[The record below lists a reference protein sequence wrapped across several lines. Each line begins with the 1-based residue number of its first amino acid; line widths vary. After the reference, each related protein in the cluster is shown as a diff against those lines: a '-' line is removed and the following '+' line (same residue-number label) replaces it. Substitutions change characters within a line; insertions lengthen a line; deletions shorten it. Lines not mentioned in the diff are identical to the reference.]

1 MQTKIRCMLMRGGT
15 SKAAYF
21 LASDLPQDP
30 ALRDQVLLAVMGS
43 PDARQID
50 GIGGGDSLTSKVAI
64 VSRSSRTDAD
74 VDYLFAQVNVE
85 KAVVDYGQNC
95 GNILSGVAPF
105 AVERG
110 LIAAQADSTTV
121 RIFMQNTEQLA
132 KVTIQTPNAEVN
144 YVGDTYI
151 DGVPQPSAEVILNFQ
166 NIEGSTCGNLLPTG
180 NVKDT
185 IYGVSVTCIDNGMP
199 VVLINAADL
208 GIIGTESPQQLDS
221 NIKLK
226 QQVEAIR
233 LVAGQKMNLG
243 DVSNK
248 TVPKMSIVS
257 PAIRGG
263 AIHTRTFIPHKC
275 HAAIGVFGATSVA
288 TACLIEGTVAFDVAQ
303 TSNDLKQRLNIE
315 HPTGRF
321 TVLLERNEQ
330 QQITGCGFIRT
341 ARALFDGFVMI
352 PQQLWDN
359 RQTQKV
365 SQIHHDS
372 IAV

>member
-1 MQTKIRCMLMRGGT
+1 MQTKIRCMQMRGGT

-21 LASDLPQDP
+21 LASDLPQNP

-64 VSRSSRTDAD
+64 VSQSSRADAD

-166 NIEGSTCGNLLPTG
+166 NIEGSTCGSLLPTG

-226 QQVEAIR
+226 QQIEAIR

-372 IAV
+372 VAV

>member
-21 LASDLPQDP
+21 LASDLPQNP

-64 VSRSSRTDAD
+64 VSQSSRADAD

-166 NIEGSTCGNLLPTG
+166 NIEGSTCGSLLPTG

-226 QQVEAIR
+226 QQIEAIR

-263 AIHTRTFIPHKC
+263 TIHTRTFIPHKC

-372 IAV
+372 VAV